1 MAKRNEFA
9 ALLGALLIT
18 GGLLGSSGWWAYRQF
33 GSSLTS
39 GNGAPA
45 APQTNAGDSEP
56 GSANNQG
63 RTAQAR
69 ISLGETL
76 LVAEP
81 ASPIKTQAAK
91 ALQVGEFE
99 TAVAAL
105 TQSLEQNR
113 NDPEARILLNNAAI
127 GEQSA
132 YTIAVAAPVATA
144 VNPAKEILRGVA
156 QAQTQVNQNGGINGT
171 PLKVAIASDDDNPQ
185 TAAQVAQA
193 LANNPDIL
201 GVVGHFGSDTS
212 IAASEVYDQAGLA
225 MISPTSTSVQL
236 SNVAEAV
243 FRTVPSD
250 RFTATSLSRYAVSS
264 LAPADLV
271 VLFNGNSG
279 YSESLRAEFT
289 TAIYSDGG
297 QVLAEFDVSTP
308 DFDASTAVSQAIQ
321 QGATALV
328 LLTNTSTLEEALQAI
343 QANQQRLALLG
354 GDSLYNPQV
363 LEAGGNDAVNMVVAV
378 PWILG
383 NNPQS
388 EFVQTSRQLWGGDVN
403 WRTAMAYD
411 ATLTLATALR
421 SAPTRSGII
430 MTLKTPGF
438 QVAGATGMVQ
448 FLPSGDRNQA
458 MQLAQVVP
466 SDSTSFGYQFQL
478 VNP

>member
-1 MAKRNEFA
+1 MAKRNELP

-18 GGLLGSSGWWAYRQF
+18 SGLLGGLGWWAYRQF
-33 GSSLTS
+33 GGSLSTDNQS
-39 GNGAPA
+39 PTPTQVNGGAVP
-45 APQTNAGDSEP
+45 SEGTGP
-56 GSANNQG
+56 GS
-63 RTAQAR
+63 TATTR
-69 ISLGETL
+69 ISLGEAL

-81 ASPIKTQAAK
+81 ASPTKQQAVEAFQ
-91 ALQVGEFE
+91 AGDWE
-99 TAVAAL
+99 TAVATL
-105 TQSLEQNR
+105 TQYLEQNR

-127 GEQSA
+127 GDQSA

-156 QAQTQVNQNGGINGT
+156 QAQTQINQTGGINGT
-171 PLKVAIASDDDNPQ
+171 PLRVAIASDDDNPQ

-212 IAASEVYDQAGLA
+212 LAAGAVYDQAGLA

-236 SNVAEAV
+236 SNVAEEV

-250 RFTATSLSRYAVSS
+250 RFTATSLSRYAVST
-264 LAPADLV
+264 LAPADVV
-271 VLFNGNSG
+271 VLFNGNSS
-279 YSESLRAEFT
+279 YSESLKSEFT
-289 TAIYSDGG
+289 TAIYTDGG
-297 QVLAEFDVSTP
+297 QVLAELDVSAP
-308 DFDASTAVSQAIQ
+308 DFNAATAVSQAIQ

-328 LLTNTSTLEEALQAI
+328 LLTNTSTLAQALQVI

-363 LEAGGNDAVNMVVAV
+363 LEIGGNDAIDMVVAV

-383 NNPQS
+383 DNAPS
-388 EFVQTSRQLWGGDVN
+388 EFAQTARQLWGGDVN

-411 ATLTLATALR
+411 ATLVFAAALR
-421 SAPTRSGII
+421 RAPTRSGVV
-430 MTLKTPGF
+430 MTLKAPDF
-438 QVAGATGMVQ
+438 QVDGATGSVQ

-458 MQLAQVVP
+458 MQLVEVVP
-466 SDSTSFGYQFQL
+466 SDRTSFGYQFQL
-478 VNP
+478 FSL